1 MGRLVL
7 QQNFRWHD
15 GLSAGEYT
23 FGANGYLTMDGS
35 RGRIQCSRKIEPAID
50 SAASNIEVV
59 FGVVQR
65 HTYEIGLYDDQD
77 RPIILCRID
86 EDDRIRLAT
95 GDSWIETEQFLTFA
109 YGVPAIDPQVRT
121 DPHSASGT
129 RHRVQAEALPA

>member
-7 QQNFRWHD
+7 KQDFRWHD

-35 RGRIQCSRKIEPAID
+35 RGRIQCSRKIEPAIET
-50 SAASNIEVV
+50 AASTIEIV
-59 FGVVQR
+59 FRVVQR

-77 RPIILCRID
+77 RSIILCRID
-86 EDDRIRLAT
+86 EDDRIRLAS
-95 GDSWIETEQFLTFA
+95 GDSWIETGQFLTFA

-121 DPHSASGT
+121 DPHLRESDEVTIQFST
-129 RHRVQAEALPA
+129 SS